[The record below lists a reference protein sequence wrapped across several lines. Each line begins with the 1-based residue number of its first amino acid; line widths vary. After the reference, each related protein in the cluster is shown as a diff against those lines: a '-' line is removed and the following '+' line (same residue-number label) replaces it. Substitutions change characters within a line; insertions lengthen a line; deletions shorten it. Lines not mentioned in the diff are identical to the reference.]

1 MSENSVEGKAVVHSV
16 VEVSV
21 APNCTTAFMSFT
33 KPENGGQDMTYE
45 RALAAIKDKL
55 ISHGIL
61 EDEIRGA
68 IDNKRY
74 DENICVARW
83 TAPIDGSD
91 GRVDYKFKMDNTKAP
106 VMDEHGVVDFK
117 NLGIVNNITKG
128 TTIATITLNTDGV
141 PGIDIMGKTVA
152 QKKGTPANVR
162 AGKGTALVKDGTEL
176 IAALDGNLRFSKGE
190 FTVEEDLIINGD
202 VDVSSGNIDFIGN
215 VSIRGSVFEGYK
227 VTSKKNITVNGSVTG
242 AELTADGDITVRI
255 GANSSLINSK
265 GNVKLGFCEN
275 SRVNCD
281 NDVTSVSFVGGE
293 VFAGKSIIATGKGVM
308 MGGKY
313 TALENIEATVIGSQ
327 SYAKTEI
334 TLGNNAVLSQEKE
347 SLMRSVAEMEDKYE
361 QLGLIVK
368 TLDDQSKKAKLSPD
382 RAQLKMVSV
391 RNRLQ
396 LQQEIKRS
404 KARISEIEVALEL
417 NQNLSVSIKSTIY
430 PGVMLRIN
438 AFTHKVNN
446 INSHCRA
453 TIVDG
458 DIAFMPL

>member
-1 MSENSVEGKAVVHSV
+1 MSENSIEGKAVVHSV
-16 VEVSV
+16 VEISV

-33 KPENGGQDMTYE
+33 KPENGGQEMTYE

-68 IDNKRY
+68 VNNRRY

-83 TAPIDGSD
+83 TAPIDGDD

-128 TTIATITLNTDGV
+128 TTIANITLSTDGV
-141 PGIDIMGKTVA
+141 PGIDIMGKPVA
-152 QKKGTPANVR
+152 QKKGVPANVR
-162 AGKGTALVKDGTEL
+162 AGKGTSLVNDGTEL

-190 FTVEEDLIINGD
+190 FTVEEDLVINGD

-242 AELTADGDITVRI
+242 AELNADGDIIVRI
-255 GANSSLINSK
+255 GANSSVINCK
-265 GNVKLGFCEN
+265 GDVKLGFCEN
-275 SRVNCD
+275 SRVKCEN
-281 NDVTSVSFVGGE
+281 NVTSASFVGGD

-347 SLMRSVAEMEDKYE
+347 ALMRSVAEMEDKYE

-368 TLDDQSKKAKLSPD
+368 TLDEQAKVAKLSPE

-396 LQQEIKRS
+396 FQQEIKRCKS
-404 KARISEIEVALEL
+404 RISEIEVALEMC
-417 NQNLSVSIKSTIY
+417 QNLSVSVKSTIY
-430 PGVMLRIN
+430 PGVTLRIN

-446 INSHCRA
+446 INSRCRA

>member
-1 MSENSVEGKAVVHSV
+1 MSENSFEGKVVVHSV

-21 APNCTTAFMSFT
+21 APNYTTAFMSFT
-33 KPENGGQDMTYE
+33 KPENGGQEMTYE
-45 RALAAIKDKL
+45 KALAAIKDKL
-55 ISHGIL
+55 VSHGIL

-68 IDNKRY
+68 IDNRRY

-83 TAPIDGSD
+83 TPPIDGSD

-128 TTIATITLNTDGV
+128 TTIANIILNTDGI
-141 PGIDIMGKTVA
+141 PGMDIMGKPVA
-152 QKKGTPANVR
+152 QKKGVPANVR
-162 AGKGTALVKDGTEL
+162 AGKGTSLVNDGTEL

-190 FTVEEDLIINGD
+190 FTVEEDLVINGD

-227 VTSKKNITVNGSVTG
+227 VTSKKNITINGSVTG
-242 AELTADGDITVRI
+242 AELDADGDITVRI
-255 GANSSLINSK
+255 GANSSVINCR

-275 SRVNCD
+275 SKIKCD
-281 NDVTSVSFVGGE
+281 NNVTSVSFVGGE
-293 VFAGKSIIATGKGVM
+293 VFAGKSIIASGKGVM

-313 TALENIEATVIGSQ
+313 TALENMEATVIGSQ

-347 SLMRSVAEMEDKYE
+347 SLMRSLSEMEDKYE
-361 QLGLIVK
+361 QLGLIIK
-368 TLDDQSKKAKLSPD
+368 TLEDQSKKTKLSPD

-391 RNRLQ
+391 RNKLQ

-404 KARISEIEVALEL
+404 KSRISEIEVALEL
-417 NQNLSVSIKSTIY
+417 CQNLSVSVKGTIY
-430 PGVMLRIN
+430 PGVTLRIN
-438 AFTHKVNN
+438 AFSHKVNN

-453 TIVDG
+453 TIMDG